1 MMSDADAK
9 RQSMVAG
16 PNAAEKP
23 VWHRQLALECL
34 FNYFLQPE
42 ISDQLLNLYRMCYG
56 SEPPLPLTPAKE
68 ATPEVQAGVESE
80 LSGDSGAVAS
90 QEANEEGSASM
101 SRASATAALT
111 DNVVERLM
119 MSIESNIVAASTGSH
134 LSSSGQGGVQQQQRR
149 GRGKNDRSWGKG
161 TGTCGGEN
169 NSVVCQGCRG
179 SCDDCRDERIILSGG
194 EITFF
199 FF

>member
-1 MMSDADAK
+1 MIFLLSMMSDADAK

-119 MSIESNIVAASTGSH
+119 MSIESNIVAASTGKISAEVH
-134 LSSSGQGGVQQQQRR
+134 PPLPPSPFL
-149 GRGKNDRSWGKG
+149 RSPPL
-161 TGTCGGEN
+161 TAMPP
-169 NSVVCQGCRG
+169 SPLPFPPPDPLLF
-179 SCDDCRDERIILSGG
+179 SADDGLYPAKPAHYELI
-194 EITFF
+194 
-199 FF
+199 